1 MEATRKNTQQSGAE
15 PPVPKVT
22 VTQEALN
29 EAVEA
34 FNLFDR
40 QSPGRILT
48 KDFAMVM
55 RSLGCNLSAADLKS
69 MEADADP
76 SKSGYISQSDYTRQI
91 YKAVELSSAS
101 SANSRKAIKNMTD
114 NINLLL
120 GNVVDKNKTISPEDF
135 RHIMTRVGEKLSN
148 EEYDD
153 LYASLDTS
161 SGRVSLDNVINSLM
175 L

>member
-1 MEATRKNTQQSGAE
+1 
-15 PPVPKVT
+15 
-22 VTQEALN
+22 
-29 EAVEA
+29 
-34 FNLFDR
+34 
-40 QSPGRILT
+40 
-48 KDFAMVM
+48 
-55 RSLGCNLSAADLKS
+55 

-76 SKSGYISQSDYTRQI
+76 NKSGYISQSDYTKQI

-120 GNVVDKNKTISPEDF
+120 GDVVDKNKTISPEDF

-153 LYASLDTS
+153 LFASLDTS
-161 SGRVSLDNVINSLM
+161 SGRVSFDNVINSLM